1 VATTNLAMSLGSA
14 LAEALATLSACNKSV
29 KVHEDVVVLR
39 RALIGR
45 R

>member
-29 KVHEDVVVLR
+29 KVHEDVVLR
-39 RALIGR
+39 CALIGR